1 MAYRAFPCFEAILWS
16 GENSIGPRTFRFA
29 KSRVF
34 NRLSETSTKSGRVRY
49 QYNAE
54 GIRTS
59 KSINNQKTEFL
70 LDGVNVI
77 GEVSNG
83 SGVTTYLRGVT
94 GLISQKKPDNSKLY
108 YMTNGHGDVTALVN
122 SAGAITKSYTYDA
135 FGVEQNIDPAD
146 TNPFRYCG
154 EYFDKETNSIYLRAR
169 YYNPG
174 VGRFTQQ
181 DPAMADGYN
190 WYVYCSGNPIKFKDP
205 TGCFNSGSMDDF
217 NYANNRWGFWTTMWL
232 NGIANECLSAAEEYA
247 KNKGLSSTWNNEADA
262 YRHFLWNA
270 RLTREFGYY
279 EARDITNQH
288 EYNSLADNNWLGG
301 PLSYLTIYS
310 PQLIAAKM
318 NQESFMDLWNN
329 QVGRE
334 LANNADFKHM
344 SYDELFKMA
353 LDNNWLITDANQAFS
368 FLGIESYITD
378 QDAYTVDVLWDTET
392 GNITVYKDDQMV
404 TLKIG
409 V

>member
-1 MAYRAFPCFEAILWS
+1 M
-16 GENSIGPRTFRFA
+16 
-29 KSRVF
+29 
-34 NRLSETSTKSGRVRY
+34 RY

-94 GLISQKKPDNSKLY
+94 GLISQKKPDNTKLY

-174 VGRFTQQ
+174 
-181 DPAMADGYN
+181 
-190 WYVYCSGNPIKFKDP
+190 
-205 TGCFNSGSMDDF
+205 
-217 NYANNRWGFWTTMWL
+217 
-232 NGIANECLSAAEEYA
+232 
-247 KNKGLSSTWNNEADA
+247 
-262 YRHFLWNA
+262 
-270 RLTREFGYY
+270 
-279 EARDITNQH
+279 
-288 EYNSLADNNWLGG
+288 
-301 PLSYLTIYS
+301 
-310 PQLIAAKM
+310 
-318 NQESFMDLWNN
+318 
-329 QVGRE
+329 
-334 LANNADFKHM
+334 
-344 SYDELFKMA
+344 
-353 LDNNWLITDANQAFS
+353 
-368 FLGIESYITD
+368 
-378 QDAYTVDVLWDTET
+378 
-392 GNITVYKDDQMV
+392 
-404 TLKIG
+404 IG
-409 V
+409 